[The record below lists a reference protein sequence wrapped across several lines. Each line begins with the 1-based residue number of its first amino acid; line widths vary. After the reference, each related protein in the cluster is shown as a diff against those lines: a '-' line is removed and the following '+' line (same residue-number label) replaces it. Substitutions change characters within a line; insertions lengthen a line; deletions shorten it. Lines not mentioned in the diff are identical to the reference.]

1 MSNIDKQALREAAAT
16 AKIAGEAPVMPFDQ
30 RITALNDFMKQCAP
44 ATVLALLDEL
54 ERKEEQRANWFQMAQ
69 KLGSDLDA
77 AEKRIAELGRE
88 RVAMEAVTLAMRDEM
103 RTSLPAPVVPNGWV
117 MVPVEPTENMI
128 VEGFESEP
136 DESFSDADVW
146 EAYEAMSG
154 CQQAA
159 HRAKL
164 CWSAMLAAAPKPEA

>member
-1 MSNIDKQALREAAAT
+1 MSNIDKQALREEFQYMQDHYSDPADRDRQVIYIAA
-16 AKIAGEAPVMPFDQ
+16 E
-30 RITALNDFMKQCAP
+30 
-44 ATVLALLDEL
+44 ALLDEL

-77 AEKRIAELGRE
+77 AEKRIAELERE

-103 RTSLPAPVVPNGWV
+103 RTSPPAPVVPNGWV
-117 MVPVEPTENMI
+117 MVPVEPTEDMI
-128 VEGFESEP
+128 VQGFESEP

-164 CWSAMLAAAPKPEA
+164 CWSAMLTAAPKPEA

>member
-30 RITALNDFMKQCAP
+30 RITALNDFMKQCTP

-103 RTSLPAPVVPNGWV
+103 RPSLPAPVVPNGWV

>member
-1 MSNIDKQALREAAAT
+1 MSNIDKQALREEFQYMQDHYSDPADRDRQVIYIAA
-16 AKIAGEAPVMPFDQ
+16 E
-30 RITALNDFMKQCAP
+30 
-44 ATVLALLDEL
+44 ALLDEL

-77 AEKRIAELGRE
+77 AEKRIAELERE

-103 RTSLPAPVVPNGWV
+103 RTAQPAPVVPNGWV
-117 MVPVEPTENMI
+117 MVPVEPTEDMI
-128 VEGFESEP
+128 VQGFESEP

-146 EAYEAMSG
+146 EVYEAMSG

-164 CWSAMLAAAPKPEA
+164 CWSAMLTAAPKPEA